1 MTYLKKIKT
10 IKIVRWVV
18 GILVLAH
25 LTASI
30 ILIFFQD
37 SIIFQRKVLPMN
49 YIFTFQRDSSQAKLE
64 EYFIRTEDGEDLN
77 ALLFKTK
84 LKSKGL
90 ILYFHGNADNLQ
102 RWGKYAVDFTKLGY
116 DILMMDYRGYGKS
129 TGKPTE
135 RDLYK
140 DALTVFRWSEANLKY
155 ERLIFYG
162 RSLGSAVASN
172 LATAVTPDLLI
183 LETPFDELKGAVY
196 EPIKPFLYFLP
207 LHSNFSNKTFLS
219 KVSCRKVIIH
229 GTRDQVV
236 PISSALRLK
245 PLLQEGD
252 QFVIIEGG
260 SHRNL
265 RDFESFHKAL
275 AEALK

>member
-1 MTYLKKIKT
+1 MGTL
-10 IKIVRWVV
+10 
-18 GILVLAH
+18 LAIH
-25 LTASI
+25 LIASI
-30 ILIFFQD
+30 TIYFFQD
-37 SIIFQRKVLPMN
+37 NIIFQRKTLPKD
-49 YIFTFQRDSSQAKLE
+49 YLFTFHRDSSQAKLE
-64 EYFIRTEDGEDLN
+64 EYFIKTADGDSLN

-102 RWGKYAVDFTKLGY
+102 RWGKYSVDFTKLGY
-116 DILMMDYRGYGKS
+116 DILMTDYRGYGKS
-129 TGKPTE
+129 TGKPSE

-140 DALTVFRWSEANLKY
+140 DALTILRWSQANLKY
-155 ERLIFYG
+155 NRLVLYG

-172 LATAVTPDLLI
+172 LATAVSPDLLI
-183 LETPFDELKGAVY
+183 LETPFDELNGAVY
-196 EPIKPFLYFLP
+196 EPIKPLLYLLP
-207 LHSNFSNKTFLS
+207 LHSKFSNKSFLP
-219 KVSCRKVIIH
+219 KVKCRKVIIH

-236 PISSALRLK
+236 PLSSALRLK
-245 PLLQEGD
+245 PLLVEGD

-265 RDFESFHKAL
+265 RDFESFHVAL

>member
-1 MTYLKKIKT
+1 MTRKTKI
-10 IKIVRWVV
+10 ILWVAAFFL
-18 GILVLAH
+18 LVH
-25 LTASI
+25 VIASI
-30 ILIFFQD
+30 LLFFFQD
-37 SIIFQRKVLPMN
+37 NVIFQRKALAIE
-49 YIFTFQRDSSQAKLE
+49 YIFKFERDPRQSDPE
-64 EYFIRTEDGEDLN
+64 EHYIKTADGETLH

-84 LKSKGL
+84 LNSKGL

-102 RWGKYAVDFTKLGY
+102 RWGKYAIDFTSLGY

-129 TGKPTE
+129 TGKPNE

-140 DALTVFRWSEANLKY
+140 DALTVLRWSQDIVKHD
-155 ERLIFYG
+155 RLIIYG

-183 LETPFDELKGAVY
+183 LETPFDELRGAVY
-196 EPIKPFLYFLP
+196 EPIKPLLYFFP
-207 LHSNFSNKTFLS
+207 LHSNFSNKAFLP
-219 KVSCRKVIIH
+219 KVKCKKVIIH
-229 GTRDQVV
+229 GTKDQVV
-236 PISSALRLK
+236 PLASALRLK
-245 PLLQEGD
+245 PLLVEGD

>member
-1 MTYLKKIKT
+1 MG
-10 IKIVRWVV
+10 IVL
-18 GILVLAH
+18 LVH
-25 LTASI
+25 VSI
-30 ILIFFQD
+30 SIVIYFFQD
-37 SIIFQRKVLPMN
+37 SIIFQRKSLSREYVFNFDPDPN
-49 YIFTFQRDSSQAKLE
+49 QEKFE
-64 EYFIRTEDGEDLN
+64 EYFIPTKDGETLN

-84 LKSKGL
+84 LRSKGL

-102 RWGKYAVDFTKLGY
+102 RWGKYSVDFTRLGY
-116 DILMMDYRGYGKS
+116 DILLMDYRGYGKS

-135 RDLYK
+135 HLLYK
-140 DALTVFRWSEANLKY
+140 DALTVLHWSEANLKY

-196 EPIKPFLYFLP
+196 EPIRPLLYFLP
-207 LHSNFSNKTFLS
+207 LHSNFPNKTFLP

-229 GTRDQVV
+229 GTKDQVV

-245 PLLQEGD
+245 PLLQERD

-265 RDFESFHKAL
+265 RDFESFHKVL
-275 AEALK
+275 AKALK